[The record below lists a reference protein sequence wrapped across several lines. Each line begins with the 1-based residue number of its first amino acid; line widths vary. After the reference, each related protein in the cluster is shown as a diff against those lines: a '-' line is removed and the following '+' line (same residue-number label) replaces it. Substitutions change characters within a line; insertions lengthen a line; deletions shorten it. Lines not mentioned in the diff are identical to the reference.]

1 MKTIYKYEIPIQDHF
16 TLELPRN
23 AEILTV
29 QTQKVKVEELYEKHE
44 RPFIWALVDIDS
56 NKTMI
61 LEKRYFRVSGTGHDL
76 TEDYCKIKEYIGTF
90 QIKQHD
96 LVFHLFEL
104 KGK

>member
-23 AEILTV
+23 AEILVV
-29 QTQKVKVEELYEKHE
+29 QTQFSKPQL
-44 RPFIWALVDIDS
+44 WALVD
-56 NKTMI
+56 
-61 LEKRYFRVSGTGHDL
+61 LEAPIKKREFRVSGTGHDL
-76 TEDYCKIKEYIGTF
+76 TEDYHKIKEYIGTF
-90 QIKQHD
+90 QIENGG